1 MFFLFVSVQDTC
13 KSKRGSDKLEL
24 PVNCGKPDDIPSD
37 VVTSATTVLTPSVV
51 KPEKHSLE
59 RKVKI
64 PDEHV
69 ESTVKLK
76 SEPLQQGTNHKHTKD
91 CKDSKSVQPSVNT
104 ETNNHGNGSVTS
116 SRDANDSA
124 NSDDVVIVGSSIS
137 LDTEVGKTRKASK
150 DSDKT
155 DTDASK
161 SHSVSSSCSTVPF
174 KSSSLKSAIP
184 QMELNHPKPAIA
196 GQPSVAPLSVLVT
209 KNKPKDVSPLSK
221 PPDTLPLSA
230 NYGQGLDK
238 KLLDVKKN
246 TFATEMFTHLMNFC
260 GIEPSSLPHAL
271 PEYLPEF
278 QLKSQGDVQT
288 VAPGSGVLPRPSL
301 KSPAV
306 AQNVLSTFQANLLA
320 NLHKLSSPPNQQ
332 VFPRVDSMTGLSVT
346 STSQT
351 GYKHGSPEKKASSA
365 PATPESRGAFP
376 AGLLPSDFFGEK
388 AAKLLELGLLGSK
401 PETDHPSKVC
411 HRLSIDNIYDSDT
424 PPPNVDVSQLKDK
437 GLGPIPK
444 DLIPSLTEN
453 VASSSNEG
461 VDVVNSN
468 ISSTS
473 SSPRSEPEEG
483 GGEGREEDENTV
495 RSESACSD
503 RLITPAVKATDQTLA
518 ELKTS
523 NSVVVPRSS
532 NTLIAGILS
541 TNTSKPDG
549 LTLAQSRQAQM
560 ISLAASAAETSK
572 PGELVSTVP
581 APPTPTT
588 VVHHTPASLS
598 CHQMSLNKAKQQVR
612 SGKPATG
619 TPVELLSDASIMN
632 PLMAILSDPT
642 IGQAFRQ
649 MFPDLMQEA
658 LVQSIEFQNK
668 LASLTSV
675 TENSPAVSVPKT
687 VSASLALPVHPG
699 SPAHSVAGTPLL
711 AASAHSSM
719 AQFVQQPSVPVQD
732 VLSNITRGEFP
743 ASNLL
748 TAAAKAQFTQQQNQ
762 LKLLL
767 NQHIPIPG
775 LPFINPSSQT
785 PVAEHS
791 GIGSVQSSH
800 STSVTLTT
808 AALPGRQSHTVPPSD
823 NGVNVDKQRTG
834 KGPSKISELLN
845 RSTTNKAD
853 QTVSVPSLSSVP
865 GLVTPVHQTTNS
877 CLPSIGSAIGPLNKS
892 VGFPL
897 GQAGGSNISHLTS
910 LAQSA
915 AGLHEQIKSTNPGQ
929 LNPQLLQMYSAL
941 GLIHPGGIA
950 NPVVGGTKDGPAAV
964 LPPLLESMGNI
975 RNVPNINN
983 VDHKVPF
990 PNFGLPFL
998 LQQQQNIQNM
1008 PGLSAVLPQDVHQQM
1023 LTMFA
1028 SQGGSP
1034 AVLGLPVN
1042 QSGQIGPG
1050 QAGIQR
1056 PGVPPVMLTS
1066 HGVDLQSI
1074 TRPPSQSSVLSNNHQ
1089 NSNGGAGM
1097 PLNVVSVQQTFGN
1110 GGSNLTAMQLQTLQL
1125 QQQLIEQV
1133 QGMQNLINQFNIQ
1146 SIAVSGIGTS
1156 GKDSSVAK
1164 SVLTASKSA
1173 LVSPLTFTS
1182 ASSAAPVSQA
1192 KPLEQ
1197 QRTCSENLVSSSDS
1211 TVFAH
1216 SNMVSQS
1223 VTDSSR
1229 KKYSR
1234 VIAAA
1239 DTTAECSST
1248 TKTVDVAIET
1258 DAVEEE
1264 EEDSDDEDVD
1274 GTGGDEEKKDNAEK
1288 SEVEEDSVLYVNE
1301 NLEEKSAKTDVSCES
1316 DTRYKTGGADEVE
1329 MSKAV
1334 YDKTS
1339 ETKEKINSEDNVLEE
1354 NPGDVAPQMVSAHE
1368 SKVDEKD
1375 HFPISTSNTE
1385 MPMKNEVVSNV
1396 QVKPTATCLAIATE
1410 KGNSR
1415 SRKSDLKLFKQK
1427 SSLAKSQD
1435 LAAELS
1441 TPSEG
1446 ELKLKISR
1454 KHILAST
1461 VTEIVSKKRRK
1472 KSKYGVEKSG
1482 VTYEKKELR
1491 SSTQAATKASSS
1503 LAASSI
1509 QESKAPKVEKD
1520 ATVGETKDSKSSC
1533 YEGSDT
1539 SSVKSGLKETEPSRK
1554 ALAAKH
1560 NIEAECDSSVDISS
1574 ADADETGDARAPAS
1588 ETTQDELKGKI
1599 AAALSSQKGQWL
1611 LAGKKKAGAQIAEE
1625 KVAGTDMHTAG
1636 KGVKRNREENAGMHC
1651 VHIIQAD

>member
-1 MFFLFVSVQDTC
+1 MFLFSVQDTC
-13 KSKRGSDKLEL
+13 KAKLGNDKLEL
-24 PVNCGKPDDIPSD
+24 PANCSKPDDIPSD
-37 VVTSATTVLTPSVV
+37 VVTSATTVLISSVV
-51 KPEKHSLE
+51 KPEKHYLE

-64 PDEHV
+64 SAEHV
-69 ESTVKLK
+69 ERTVKLK
-76 SEPLQQGTNHKHTKD
+76 SEPFQQGTNHKHTKD
-91 CKDSKSVQPSVNT
+91 CKDLKFVQPSVNT
-104 ETNNHGNGSVTS
+104 ETNNHEYGSVTS
-116 SRDANDSA
+116 SREANDSV
-124 NSDDVVIVGSSIS
+124 NSEDVVIVGSSIS
-137 LDTEVGKTRKASK
+137 SDTEVGKTRKASK
-150 DSDKT
+150 ESDKT

-161 SHSVSSSCSTVPF
+161 SHSVNSSCSTVPF

-184 QMELNHPKPAIA
+184 QVELNHPKPAIA

-209 KNKPKDVSPLSK
+209 KSKPQDVSPLSK
-221 PPDTLPLSA
+221 PPGTLSLPA
-230 NYGQGLDK
+230 NYGQGFDK
-238 KLLDVKKN
+238 KVLDAKNN
-246 TFATEMFTHLMNFC
+246 TFASEMFTHLMNFC

-271 PEYLPEF
+271 PGYLPEF
-278 QLKSQGDVQT
+278 HLKSQGDVQT

-306 AQNVLSTFQANLLA
+306 AENVLSTFQANLLA

-332 VFPRVDSMTGLSVT
+332 VFPKVDSMTGLSVT

-351 GYKHGSPEKKASSA
+351 AYKHGSPEKKASSA
-365 PATPESRGAFP
+365 PTTPECRGGFP
-376 AGLLPSDFFGEK
+376 PGLLPSDFFGEK

-444 DLIPSLTEN
+444 DLIPSLSEN
-453 VASSSNEG
+453 VPSSSNEG
-461 VDVVNSN
+461 ADIVNSN

-483 GGEGREEDENTV
+483 GAEGREEDENTV

-503 RLITPAVKATDQTLA
+503 RLITPAMKTTDKSLA
-518 ELKTS
+518 EIKTS
-523 NSVVVPRSS
+523 HSVVVPVSS
-532 NTLIAGILS
+532 DTVIAGILS
-541 TNTSKPDG
+541 TNTSKADG
-549 LTLAQSRQAQM
+549 LSLAQSRQAQM
-560 ISLAASAAETSK
+560 VSLAASAAETSK

-612 SGKPATG
+612 SGKPAPG
-619 TPVELLSDASIMN
+619 TPAELLSDASIMN

-642 IGQAFRQ
+642 IGQAFKQ

-658 LVQSIEFQNK
+658 LVQSIELQNK
-668 LASLTSV
+668 LASLTSL
-675 TENSPAVSVPKT
+675 TENSAAASVPKT
-687 VSASLALPVHPG
+687 VSASLPLPVHPG

-719 AQFVQQPSVPVQD
+719 AQFVQRPSLPVQD

-748 TAAAKAQFTQQQNQ
+748 TAAAKAQFAQQQNQ

-775 LPFINPSSQT
+775 LPFINPSSHT
-785 PVAEHS
+785 PVAEAS

-808 AALPGRQSHTVPPSD
+808 ATLPGRQSHTLPPSD
-823 NGVNVDKQRTG
+823 NGVNVDKQRAG

-845 RSTTNKAD
+845 RSTANKAD
-853 QTVSVPSLSSVP
+853 QAVSVPSLSSIP
-865 GLVTPVHQTTNS
+865 GLVTPTHQTFSQANS
-877 CLPSIGSAIGPLNKS
+877 CLPSSGSVIGPLNKS

-929 LNPQLLQMYSAL
+929 LNPQLLQMYSTL

-964 LPPLLESMGNI
+964 LPPFLESMGNI

-990 PNFGLPFL
+990 PTFGLPFL

-1028 SQGGSP
+1028 SQGGNP

-1050 QAGIQR
+1050 QAGLQR
-1056 PGVPPVMLTS
+1056 PGVPPMLLTS

-1074 TRPPSQSSVLSNNHQ
+1074 TRPPSQASVLSNNHQ
-1089 NSNGGAGM
+1089 SSNGGAGM
-1097 PLNVVSVQQTFGN
+1097 PLNVVNVQQTFGS

-1125 QQQLIEQV
+1125 QQQLMEQV

-1156 GKDSSVAK
+1156 GKDSPVAK
-1164 SVLTASKSA
+1164 SVLAATKSA
-1173 LVSPLTFTS
+1173 LVSPSTFTS
-1182 ASSAAPVSQA
+1182 VASTAHVSQA
-1192 KPLEQ
+1192 TPLEQ
-1197 QRTCSENLVSSSDS
+1197 QRTCSESLVSSSDN

-1288 SEVEEDSVLYVNE
+1288 SEAEEDNLLYVNE
-1301 NLEEKSAKTDVSCES
+1301 NLEEKSAKINVSCES
-1316 DTRYKTGGADEVE
+1316 DTGYKTSGTDEVE
-1329 MSKAV
+1329 MDKAAH
-1334 YDKTS
+1334 DKTS
-1339 ETKEKINSEDNVLEE
+1339 ETEEKINSGDNVLKE
-1354 NPGDVAPQMVSAHE
+1354 NAEDAAPQMVSAHE

-1375 HFPISTSNTE
+1375 DFPISTSNTE
-1385 MPMKNEVVSNV
+1385 MPMKNEVVSSV

-1461 VTEIVSKKRRK
+1461 VTEIVTKKRRK

-1503 LAASSI
+1503 LAASTI

-1520 ATVGETKDSKSSC
+1520 ASVGETKDSKSSF

-1539 SSVKSGLKETEPSRK
+1539 SSVKSGIKETEPSRK

-1574 ADADETGDARAPAS
+1574 VDETGDARAPAS
-1588 ETTQDELKGKI
+1588 ETMQDELKGKI

-1611 LAGKKKAGAQIAEE
+1611 LAGKKKAGVQTAEE
-1625 KVAGTDMHTAG
+1625 KVAGTDLHTAG
-1636 KGVKRNREENAGMHC
+1636 KGVKRNREENTGMQC
-1651 VHIIQAD
+1651 MYIIQAD